1 MLVRADNNSGNYI
14 IRRKKFSNIKHLVE
28 PLVSSGSRIR
38 YVRQLKDLTI
48 KELALLIGVSVNTIG
63 NIERDVVQPSLPNLR
78 KLAEILDRP
87 IYYLG
92 TFEEMPADTLGQKI
106 RKARFYHGL
115 LVTEAAEKFE
125 VDIKSINN
133 WETDRQVPSSKSINE
148 VNNFISI
155 TYKDKAPK

>member
-1 MLVRADNNSGNYI
+1 M
-14 IRRKKFSNIKHLVE
+14 
-28 PLVSSGSRIR
+28 
-38 YVRQLKDLTI
+38 
-48 KELALLIGVSVNTIG
+48 LIGVSVNTIG